1 MIIDFHTHILP
12 PSFNSRRS
20 HYIERDA
27 TLAALFSDPRARMA
41 TAEELVAA
49 PDEAGVDMAVAL
61 GMGWT
66 NREVAQEANDYLLE
80 SAARHP
86 KRILPFCSVNPAWG
100 EPALVEAQRCAR
112 LGARGIGE
120 LHPDTQ
126 GYCLTEA
133 RVMAPLME
141 LAHSLKL
148 VVLTHA
154 SEPLGH
160 AYPGKGSVTPAL
172 LMEFIHRYPDVPIV
186 CAHWGGGLPFYALM
200 PEVRRTLAN
209 AYVDTAASPL
219 LYRKEVFS
227 LAPRLVGAGHI
238 LFGSDSPLLTP
249 ARLLRQARSSSLS
262 DAEKQAVLGG
272 NAQRL
277 LRLPDTPNKVMKKGG
292 FKGTKPRSL
301 P

>member
-12 PSFNSRRS
+12 PAFHTRRAR
-20 HYIERDA
+20 YLERDA
-27 TLAALFSDPRARMA
+27 TLATLFSDPRARMA
-41 TAEELVAA
+41 TAEDLVAA
-49 PDEAGVDMAVAL
+49 LDEAGVDMAVAL

-66 NREVAQEANDYLLE
+66 SREVAQEANDYLLE
-80 SAARHP
+80 SAATHP
-86 KRILPFCSVNPAWG
+86 RRILPFCSVNPAWG
-100 EPALVEAQRCAR
+100 EPALAEAARCAR

-126 GYCLTEA
+126 GYSLTEA

-141 LAHSLKL
+141 LARSLGL

-154 SEPLGH
+154 SEPVGH

-172 LMEFIHRYPDVPIV
+172 LVEFIHRYPDVPIV

-209 AYVDTAASPL
+209 VSFDTAASPF

-227 LAPRLVGAGHI
+227 LAPRLVGAGHV
-238 LFGSDSPLLTP
+238 LFGSDFPLLTP
-249 ARLLRQARSSSLS
+249 MRLLRQARSSTLT
-262 DAEKQAVLGG
+262 DAERQAVLGG

-277 LRLPDTPNKVMKKGG
+277 LNLPDTPSRLRKKGESRG
-292 FKGTKPRSL
+292 A
-301 P
+301 